1 MMPNHGHPELPAA
14 ATMALGGMHASAL
27 YPPSEPL
34 WPTHVRGHGIIAV
47 ACSGAVTAMNL
58 TAVKLFGLPAP
69 HQMGLGLKQFIAT
82 RYHRVIDAWSGRE
95 AGDARAAHP
104 DPLTLSLS
112 AKRKNGS
119 EVRVMMTRRMLC
131 EGREGA
137 SWLVTVREVTL
148 VPMSV
153 QAPFHRRVPNS
164 QPRLHLLDAGAVRPD
179 LPETFSSYSEH

>member
-1 MMPNHGHPELPAA
+1 
-14 ATMALGGMHASAL
+14 
-27 YPPSEPL
+27 
-34 WPTHVRGHGIIAV
+34 
-47 ACSGAVTAMNL
+47 MNL

-148 VPMSV
+148 VHVHSSTIPSECATFA
-153 QAPFHRRVPNS
+153 APPPSIGCRSR
-164 QPRLHLLDAGAVRPD
+164 
-179 LPETFSSYSEH
+179 ET